1 MGALRYLL
9 VIALLGVL
17 SILTVAEHVKR
28 TRLGYEVRRLEQR
41 RARLLEERK
50 AAQLAYERAVVPE
63 QLIVQAR
70 ALGVA
75 EPSELQALSGVRK

>member
-28 TRLGYEVRRLEQR
+28 TQIGYEVRKLEQR

-50 AAQLAYERAVVPE
+50 AAQVAFEQAVVPE
-63 QLIVQAR
+63 QLIQR
-70 ALGVA
+70 SGALGVA
-75 EPSELQALSGVRK
+75 DPAELRALSGVRK